1 MEKTAAGLPTV
12 DIIIPHYLRRDMLE
26 RCLKALRDTGYPS
39 MHIIVV
45 DNGGS
50 LPGLAPLIDDYPN
63 ASLFRLPE
71 NRGYAGGCNEGLKH
85 ATADFAVLLNDDT
98 LPRPNWLHPLV
109 EAALA
114 DPSVAALQPKILS
127 TKRVAGP
134 KRMFDYAGA
143 AGGMLDRLGYPYCLG
158 RTMTGAETDRGQY
171 DEPRDIFWASGAAMF
186 VRRSAVVEVG
196 GFDEDFFMHMEEID
210 LAWRLQLAGYKV
222 RSAPDSVVLHE
233 GGASLGEGSPEKVF
247 FNHRNNLLMLLK
259 NRGGAALPG
268 ILLLRFFMELAAAAY
283 YLTRY
288 PGGLRKA
295 GSVFRAMGEAM
306 LLIPETLR
314 KRRRVQSM
322 RTVGEHAIFSRMPF
336 FQLLR
341 R

>member
-1 MEKTAAGLPTV
+1 MDTNASRCPTV

-26 RCLKALRDTGYPS
+26 RCLKALADTGYPA

-50 LPGLAPLIDDYPN
+50 LPGLALLLDEYPN
-63 ASLFRLPE
+63 ARLFRLPE

-85 ATADFAVLLNDDT
+85 SSAEFVAFLNDDT
-98 LPRPNWLHPLV
+98 LPQPHWLDPLV
-109 EAALA
+109 VAALA
-114 DPSVAALQPKILS
+114 DPFVAALQPKILS

-158 RTMTGAETDRGQY
+158 RKLTGAETDRGQY
-171 DEPRDIFWASGAAMF
+171 DEPQDIFWASGAAMF
-186 VRRSAVVEVG
+186 VRREAAVEVG

-210 LAWRLQLAGYKV
+210 LAWRLQLAGYRV
-222 RSAPDSVVLHE
+222 RSAPNSVVLHE

-259 NRGGAALPG
+259 NRGGGALLG
-268 ILLLRFFMELAAAAY
+268 ILPLRFLMELAATAY

-288 PGGLRKA
+288 PGGLRKS
-295 GSVFRAMGEAM
+295 GSVFRAMGQVII
-306 LLIPETLR
+306 LLPETLR
-314 KRRRVQSM
+314 KRRLVQSM
-322 RTVGEHAIFSRMPF
+322 RKVGERAIFFRMPF